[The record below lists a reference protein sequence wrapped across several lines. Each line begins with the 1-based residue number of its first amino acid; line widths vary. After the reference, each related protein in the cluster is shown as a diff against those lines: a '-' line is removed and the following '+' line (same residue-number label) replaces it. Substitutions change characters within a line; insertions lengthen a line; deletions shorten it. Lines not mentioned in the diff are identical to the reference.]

1 MGCTL
6 SKRQF
11 VVNAKIEGQDQ
22 AALNVLLELGLTK
35 RDIDVLYTAFWDMD
49 ADESGYY
56 LIFFNFTIVIV

>member
-6 SKRQF
+6 SKKRF
-11 VVNAKIEGQDQ
+11 LVNAKIEGQDE

-56 LIFFNFTIVIV
+56 

>member
-56 LIFFNFTIVIV
+56 LIVFNFTIFIV